1 MSTFIPRGFK
11 EIAGVMHAAHDDILD
26 ALQRHGF
33 TFPQYPRFDHP
44 GNPEGIAA
52 ARAHPMQGVLKYHGL
67 ADWQWRIAFLPSLS
81 VTNDVAYSLTL
92 VMFDPA
98 LKEDIAYLNG
108 QRLSGRELERVR
120 HSLNAVRN
128 VANVSSHAR
137 VYSQNVVAGGQLS
150 AGKGLGTS
158 ASGSA
163 ALATAAIAAALG
175 EGAVR
180 NWRFV
185 SAMSRLLAGSGCRS
199 ATGGVSLWLS
209 YPGIAHE
216 DSFAVRLDT
225 REQFADLRLVTIPI
239 ESRIG
244 LRTENAHA
252 DAPNSPLFKCWLR
265 NRRDEMLRAIE
276 AAVQGDWITLG
287 QLAERDSITLHAVTM
302 TGGNAY
308 KLFAWEP
315 ENIVLFRLCNELR
328 AEGTPV
334 YFSTDTGPT
343 TVLFCHRSD
352 ADRIA
357 ERVRALGFEAAIGRV
372 APGAHLVDTDT
383 ARALLGV

>member
-150 AGKGLGTS
+150 AGKGLG
-158 ASGSA
+158 
-163 ALATAAIAAALG
+163 
-175 EGAVR
+175 
-180 NWRFV
+180 
-185 SAMSRLLAGSGCRS
+185 
-199 ATGGVSLWLS
+199 
-209 YPGIAHE
+209 
-216 DSFAVRLDT
+216 
-225 REQFADLRLVTIPI
+225 
-239 ESRIG
+239 
-244 LRTENAHA
+244 
-252 DAPNSPLFKCWLR
+252 
-265 NRRDEMLRAIE
+265 
-276 AAVQGDWITLG
+276 
-287 QLAERDSITLHAVTM
+287 
-302 TGGNAY
+302 
-308 KLFAWEP
+308 
-315 ENIVLFRLCNELR
+315 
-328 AEGTPV
+328 
-334 YFSTDTGPT
+334 
-343 TVLFCHRSD
+343 
-352 ADRIA
+352 
-357 ERVRALGFEAAIGRV
+357 
-372 APGAHLVDTDT
+372 
-383 ARALLGV
+383 